1 MKIVCFGSMNI
12 DYVYTVD
19 HILAPGETLE
29 GTSISLCAGGKGL
42 NQAIALGRAGANCYM
57 AGNVG
62 QDGTTLMDELNSSNV
77 NTSLI
82 RTTQSSS
89 GHTIIQVDKKG
100 QNCILYFGG
109 ANKTV
114 DREYIEEVLS
124 ICECGDYV
132 LLQNEINM
140 VPEIMKSAKQKGMKI
155 AFNPSPISEEINSYP
170 LKLVDILILN
180 ENEGQSISG
189 KETADDILK
198 SLHSMYPETDIL
210 LTLGK
215 KGAIFK
221 NSETEATHGIYDVR
235 VIDTT
240 GAGDTFTGFFLEA
253 YTSGKPIDECLK
265 YASIASSIA
274 VTRRGAAQSI
284 PTIDEVINSNLKLQI

>member
-1 MKIVCFGSMNI
+1 MKVVCFGSMNI

-62 QDGTTLMDELNSSNV
+62 HDGTALLEELNNSKV
-77 NTSLI
+77 DTSLI
-82 RTTQSSS
+82 RTTEASS

-109 ANKTV
+109 ANKSV
-114 DREYIEEVLS
+114 DQEYIEQVLS
-124 ICECGDYV
+124 ICEPGDYI

-140 VPEIMKSAKQKGMKI
+140 IPEIMKSAKPRGIKI
-155 AFNPSPISEEINSYP
+155 AFNPSPICEDINNYP
-170 LKLVDILILN
+170 LNLVDILILN

-189 KETADDILK
+189 KETADDILQA
-198 SLHSMYPETDIL
+198 LHTMFPETDIL

-221 NSETEATHGIYDVR
+221 NKDIEATHGIYDVK

-240 GAGDTFTGFFLEA
+240 GAGDTFTGFFLKF
-253 YTSGKPIDECLK
+253 YTSGKPVDECLK

-284 PTIDEVINSNLKLQI
+284 PVIDEVLNSNLSIQQ

>member
-89 GHTIIQVDKKG
+89 GHTIIQVDKKRSELHFVFWRSQ
-100 QNCILYFGG
+100 QNSRSGIH
-109 ANKTV
+109 
-114 DREYIEEVLS
+114 RRS
-124 ICECGDYV
+124 IKHLRV
-132 LLQNEINM
+132 WRLR
-140 VPEIMKSAKQKGMKI
+140 PFAK
-155 AFNPSPISEEINSYP
+155 
-170 LKLVDILILN
+170 
-180 ENEGQSISG
+180 
-189 KETADDILK
+189 
-198 SLHSMYPETDIL
+198 
-210 LTLGK
+210 
-215 KGAIFK
+215 
-221 NSETEATHGIYDVR
+221 
-235 VIDTT
+235 
-240 GAGDTFTGFFLEA
+240 
-253 YTSGKPIDECLK
+253 
-265 YASIASSIA
+265 
-274 VTRRGAAQSI
+274 
-284 PTIDEVINSNLKLQI
+284 